1 MSEDPI
7 LDNPPNSLVNPASS
21 PPSLQEPLL
30 TPPPPS
36 KIASLTL
43 KEALRLSLTMGVLS
57 FGGPVA
63 HIGLFHK
70 SLIEK
75 NSLVSDKV
83 FTQLFAL
90 CNILPGPTSSQLL
103 TAIFL
108 LNTRSVAI
116 GVYSFLCFNMP
127 ALLLLFLIAFALGEI
142 NPKLIEVLSNGI
154 RQAAVAV
161 VLQAAITLGQKI
173 LNSRFQVVLA
183 VCAFFVFLF
192 WNEYLVMVLIM
203 IVCATAS
210 LIYRK
215 DFEKYAIHMEESSFE
230 VFKSMKF
237 LGLPSFLT
245 FVASYFVIIFIDY
258 IFGKAMTTVLMESF
272 YRMGSL
278 VIGGGHVIIP
288 MIFSEFTH
296 DGILTET
303 QVLDSFAMI
312 SLMPGP
318 MFNLAGYLGFKLAG
332 FFTGLV
338 SALCIFMPG
347 MLLLFTGLGFMS
359 FINKSRTT
367 QLAIRGISSAA
378 IGFICVGLVM
388 MWVETIM
395 GLDKK
400 GGKGE
405 FFLGAFKSLLVA
417 FYWFLLERVNLHVLL
432 VFLIS
437 LLVSILLKI

>member
-1 MSEDPI
+1 
-7 LDNPPNSLVNPASS
+7 
-21 PPSLQEPLL
+21 
-30 TPPPPS
+30 
-36 KIASLTL
+36 
-43 KEALRLSLTMGVLS
+43 MGLLS
-57 FGGPVA
+57 FGGPIA
-63 HIGLFHK
+63 QIGLFHK
-70 SLIEK
+70 SLIEE

-83 FTQLFAL
+83 FTELFAL

-108 LNTRSVAI
+108 LNTQSVLI

-127 ALLLLFLIAFALGEI
+127 ALLLLFLLTFTLGEI
-142 NPKLIEVLSNGI
+142 NPKIMEVLSNGI

-161 VLQAAITLGQKI
+161 VLQGAITLGKKI
-173 LNSRFQVVLA
+173 LNSKFQVGLA
-183 VCAFFVFLF
+183 VSAFFVFLF
-192 WNEYLVMVLIM
+192 WNDYIVMVLIM
-203 IVCATAS
+203 VGCAVAS
-210 LIYRK
+210 LIYRR
-215 DFEKYAIHMEESSFE
+215 DFERYAVHMEESSFE
-230 VFKSMKF
+230 VLKSMKF
-237 LGLPSFLT
+237 LGVPSFIT
-245 FVASYFVIIFIDY
+245 FVASYVVIIFLD
-258 IFGKAMTTVLMESF
+258 FLSGKAITTVLMESF

-296 DGILTET
+296 NGILTET

-312 SLMPGP
+312 LLMPGP
-318 MFNLAGYLGFKLAG
+318 MFNLSGYLGFKLAG
-332 FFTGLV
+332 FFTGLL

-359 FINKSRTT
+359 FINKSVHT

-395 GLDKK
+395 GLDKQ

-405 FFLGAFKSLLVA
+405 FFWGAFKSLLVA
-417 FYWFLLERVNLHVLL
+417 FYWFLLEKVNLHVLL

-437 LLVSILLKI
+437 LLVSILIR